1 MAYSLFSGKIIDCLG
16 SRDDLA
22 NKKIRMVSKKSFI
35 KDPLRLIR
43 AYRIGAQL
51 GFEIEHQTAATINNN
66 IKLIRNSAVERI
78 KAELFKMFAVQKSH
92 HYLSQM
98 ASVGLLFEIFPEL
111 VGLKGCL
118 QNRYH
123 RYDVFEHTM
132 KAFYHLEKLL
142 HEYCNIIFSSTCSD
156 LTGSDLAGSLDNESR
171 RALLKCAIL
180 LHDIGKPMARTVD
193 NKGKV
198 HFYGH
203 EKKGADIA
211 MITSKRLK
219 FSNREKD
226 YLDFIIR
233 NHMRPIF
240 LFIAHMEKRLTRNNL
255 TRFFMRCGDN
265 TPDLMLHAIAD
276 IKGKENKS
284 ADEFMAFAK
293 NIIHDFFSGFK
304 QKKLKPPLITGY
316 DLIDE
321 FALTPSPLFRTIL
334 NRVEEAR
341 LSGKIKTKKQAIG
354 SVKKFITAHLK
365 GQGNR
370 V

>member
-22 NKKIRMVSKKSFI
+22 NKKIRMVSKESFI

-51 GFEIEHQTAATINNN
+51 GFEVEHQTVATINNN
-66 IKLIRNSAVERI
+66 IKLIRNSAVERV
-78 KAELFKMFAVQKSH
+78 KAELFKMFTVQKSH

-111 VGLKGCL
+111 AGLKGCL

-142 HEYCNIIFSSTCSD
+142 YEYCNIIFSPTDSD
-156 LTGSDLAGSLDNESR
+156 LTCSYLTGSLDNESR
-171 RALLKCAIL
+171 AALLKCAIL
-180 LHDIGKPMARTVD
+180 LHDIGKPTARTVD

-219 FSNREKD
+219 FSNREKN

-233 NHMRPIF
+233 NHMRPLF
-240 LFIAHMEKRLTRNNL
+240 LFIANREKKLTRNNL

-265 TPDLMLHAIAD
+265 IPDLMLHAIAD
-276 IKGKENKS
+276 IRGKENKS
-284 ADEFMAFAK
+284 ADEFMAFVE
-293 NIIHDFFSGFK
+293 NIIHDFFSEFK

-316 DLIDE
+316 DLINE
-321 FALTPSPLFRTIL
+321 FGLIPSPLFRTIL

-354 SVKKFITAHLK
+354 SVKRFITDNLN

-370 V
+370 I